1 MILCVAANPSVD
13 RLLEVERL
21 AVGEIHRMVGEAHV
35 AGGKGL
41 NCARAAAALGA
52 EVHAIALVGGF
63 TGRWI
68 CEQLGESGVAV
79 TPVWAQDDTRTCVSV
94 ADRSSGLLTE
104 FYERGAQ
111 VGADVWHQFVTAVHQ
126 KVGGATV
133 MSISGSLP
141 PGAHAMGYIELMTG
155 AGITAFD
162 STAAGIA
169 ARPSIV
175 KLNAAECAAATN
187 RAVVTF
193 ADALGAARQLWA
205 DAGGEGHVAIVTL
218 GERGAIMIL
227 RDGTA
232 MSGHVDAF
240 GLYAVGSGDA
250 FLAGL
255 LVALD
260 RGGDWRDAFGLALG
274 AASANAEI
282 PGAGVLLRDRAEALR
297 DSAVVRE
304 V

>member
-52 EVHAIALVGGF
+52 EVRAVALVGGF

-68 CEQLGESGVAV
+68 CEQLEESGVAV
-79 TPVWAQDDTRTCVSV
+79 TPVWTRDDTRTCVSV

-104 FYERGAQ
+104 FYEGGAR
-111 VGADVWHQFVTAVHQ
+111 VGADVWGQFVTAVHDEA
-126 KVGGATV
+126 GGAAV

-141 PGAHAMGYIELMTG
+141 PGVPEQGYVELMVG
-155 AGITAFD
+155 ASTTAFD
-162 STAAGIA
+162 STAAGIS

-175 KLNAAECAAATN
+175 KLNAAESAVATK
-187 RAVVTF
+187 RKVETF
-193 ADALGAARQLWA
+193 DDGHSAARQLWA

-227 RDGTA
+227 PDGA
-232 MSGHVDAF
+232 ALSGHIDAF

-255 LVALD
+255 LVARD
-260 RGGDWRDAFGLALG
+260 RGAGWPDAFGLALG
-274 AASANAEI
+274 AASANAEL